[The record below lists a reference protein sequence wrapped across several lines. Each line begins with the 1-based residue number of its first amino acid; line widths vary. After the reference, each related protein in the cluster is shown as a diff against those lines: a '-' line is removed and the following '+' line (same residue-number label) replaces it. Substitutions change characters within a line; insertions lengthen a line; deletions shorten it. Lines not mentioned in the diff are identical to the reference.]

1 MLDVARELKAQYPA
15 ITGCRVDVRDGEA
28 HIEVLLPQHQVIV
41 NAADADPQ
49 RALAAALARMRSHLD
64 AIARLPRTAR

>member
-15 ITGCRVDVRDGEA
+15 ITACRVALAEGEA

-41 NAADADPQ
+41 NAAHADPE
-49 RALAAALARMRSHLD
+49 RALAAALAK
-64 AIARLPRTAR
+64 ARAQLAAKAA